1 MIPAFL
7 RKNASQVSLIPI
19 MVALRMLAKRRL
31 QLIPNITSRP
41 LPSMELVQSISFCD
55 LVWVSNLL
63 QTLARPHSLSNL
75 SRVNFRFLCH
85 RQTTQR
91 DPGLCVQGL
100 CLFMAFQVDPLSHL
114 PTASRRLHT
123 HIHQKTLRQ
132 NTACRLDTIFNQ
144 RVRNVSFI

>member
-1 MIPAFL
+1 ML
-7 RKNASQVSLIPI
+7 
-19 MVALRMLAKRRL
+19 ALRMQAKRRL
-31 QLIPNITSRP
+31 QLIPNIISWP
-41 LPSMELVQSISFCD
+41 LPSIELIQSVLFCD

-63 QTLARPHSLSNL
+63 QTLGRTLTCTDLSH
-75 SRVNFRFLCH
+75 VNFRFLCH

-91 DPGLCVQGL
+91 DPGFCVQGL

-144 RVRNVSFI
+144 RVRNISFI